1 MSRYFFIK
9 RDVTECE
16 TFYTIMLF
24 ERYWL
29 IRISRLQIV
38 YED

>member
-1 MSRYFFIK
+1 MRKYFFIK
-9 RDVTECE
+9 RNVTECE
-16 TFYTIMLF
+16 TFYTIMFL

-29 IRISRLQIV
+29 IRISRLKIV

>member
-1 MSRYFFIK
+1 MSKYFFIK
-9 RDVTECE
+9 REVKGSE

-24 ERYWL
+24 EHYWM
-29 IRISRLQIV
+29 IRITRLQIV